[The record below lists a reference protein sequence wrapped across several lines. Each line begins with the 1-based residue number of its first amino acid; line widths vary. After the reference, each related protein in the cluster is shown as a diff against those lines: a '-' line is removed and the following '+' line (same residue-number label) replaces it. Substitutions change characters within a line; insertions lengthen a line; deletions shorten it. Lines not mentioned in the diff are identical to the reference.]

1 MTFDD
6 ALAHVLRHEGGYS
19 DHPKDPGGATMRG
32 VTQRTYDGW
41 RSRAGLA
48 TQPVRG
54 ITDDEIRAIYRV
66 QYWDRVRGDDLPGG
80 VALAVFDYAVNSG
93 PARAARDLQAIAG
106 STADGIIGENTLAA
120 VRSMD
125 PAHVV
130 NGLCDRRLAFLRRLK
145 TWPTFGRGW
154 SRRVEAIR
162 DAGLRGASTAPDMS
176 PVPMP
181 RAMEEPEP
189 PTVAI
194 AKTWGE
200 RAVYGGG
207 GAAIGIWP
215 TLGETERLVVLGVAG
230 ALVLGVGFVL
240 VRVALRRRWI

>member
-41 RSRAGLA
+41 RTRAGLA

-54 ITDDEIRAIYRV
+54 ISDDEIGAIYRV
-66 QYWDRVRGDDLPGG
+66 QYWDRVRGDDLPDG
-80 VALAVFDYAVNSG
+80 VDLAVFDYAVNSG
-93 PARAARDLQAIAG
+93 PARAARDLQRIVG
-106 STADGIIGENTLAA
+106 ETIDGVIGENTLGA

-125 PAHVV
+125 PAQVV
-130 NGLCDRRLAFLRRLK
+130 NALCDARLDFMRGLK
-145 TWPTFGRGW
+145 TWQTFGKGW
-154 SRRVEAIR
+154 SRRVEAVR
-162 DAGLRGASTAPDMS
+162 EAGLRGSSLAPN
-176 PVPMP
+176 VAPMP
-181 RAMEEPEP
+181 AARAVEVPEA

-207 GAAIGIWP
+207 GAAIGVWP
-215 TLGETERLVVLGVAG
+215 SLTETERLLVLGVAG
-230 ALVLGVGFVL
+230 ALVIGAAFVA